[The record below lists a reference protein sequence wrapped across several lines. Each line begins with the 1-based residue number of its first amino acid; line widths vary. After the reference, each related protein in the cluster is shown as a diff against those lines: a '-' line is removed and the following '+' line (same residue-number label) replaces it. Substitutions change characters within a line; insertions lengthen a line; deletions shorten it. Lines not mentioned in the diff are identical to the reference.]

1 MSIHIKIND
10 ILNGLYYLLRINAYS
25 SKFYGFIQKHLT
37 KHNNYPCCV
46 VQVNAGT
53 QRMRED

>member
-1 MSIHIKIND
+1 MND
-10 ILNGLYYLLRINAYS
+10 ISNGLYYLWNINAYS
-25 SKFYGFIQKHLT
+25 SKFDGFIQKHLIR
-37 KHNNYPCCV
+37 HNNYPCL